1 MKRYLKYL
9 NGAWLWV
16 IMAPVLMILEVFC
29 DLNQPAIMSDIV
41 DVGIRGANGP
51 DTNYILIK
59 GLQMMGVA
67 VVGMIGGVG
76 CGYFAT
82 KASQYFGYRLR
93 DDIYKK
99 IQSFSFA
106 NIDKFSTASLVT
118 RTTNEVVMLQNIVG
132 MALRMMVRSPMLFIG
147 GIIFACMINLK
158 LALVFALAIPVILG
172 IIGFNIKK
180 TFPLFKTVQGKLDKV
195 NAVIQENLTGIRVV
209 KAYNRAR
216 HETERFGDAN
226 DEYVDISIR
235 AHKMMALMMPSVSIV
250 MNLSIVAIM
259 WFSSRF
265 VAFGDMEIGEVS
277 AFIMYATR
285 ILSSITMMS
294 MMFMSISRASA
305 SAARIA
311 EVLDEEVDIKNS
323 PAPRTEKVKEGSVEF
338 KNVSFRYKGAGGE
351 DVLKNISFSV
361 KPGETLA
368 ILGSTGSGKSTLV
381 NLIPRLY
388 DVTGGQV
395 LVDGTDV
402 RDYNIETLRESVGM
416 VLQNVILFTGSITEN
431 ILWGKK
437 DATEEEIKEAAK
449 RAQAAEF
456 ISKNPDGYDAI
467 LGQRGVNFSGGQKQR
482 LSIARALVKK
492 PKILIF
498 DDSTSAVDTGTE
510 AKIRKTLR
518 EEMGDSTLILI
529 AQRISAV
536 RDADT
541 ILVIENGCIV
551 GSGTHDELMA
561 TNSVYQE
568 IYYSQMEKEGE

>member
-9 NGAWLWV
+9 KGAWLWV

-41 DVGIRGANGP
+41 DIGIRGPQGP

-67 VVGMIGGVG
+67 VIGMIGGVG

-82 KASQYFGYRLR
+82 KASQYFGYKLR

-99 IQSFSFA
+99 IQEFSFA

-118 RTTNEVVMLQNIVG
+118 RTTNDVVMLQNLVG
-132 MALRMMVRSPMLFIG
+132 MALRMMVRSPMLFVG
-147 GIIFACMINLK
+147 GIIYACMINWK
-158 LALVFALAIPVILG
+158 LALIFVVAIPLIFAIVL
-172 IIGFNIKK
+172 FNIRK

-209 KAYNRAR
+209 KAYNRAK
-216 HETERFGDAN
+216 HETKRFGEAN
-226 DEYVDISIR
+226 DDFVDISIR
-235 AHKMMALMMPSVSIV
+235 ANKMMALMMPSVSIV
-250 MNLSIVAIM
+250 MNISIVAIM
-259 WFSSRF
+259 WFSSQF
-265 VAFGDMEIGEVS
+265 VAFGSMEVGEVS

-311 EVLDEEVDIKNS
+311 EVLDEEVDIKN
-323 PAPRTEKVKEGSVEF
+323 PKAPRTEKIKEGLVEF
-338 KNVSFRYKGAGGE
+338 KNVSFRYRDAGGE
-351 DVLKNISFSV
+351 DVLKNITFTA

-388 DVTGGQV
+388 DVTSGQITI
-395 LVDGTDV
+395 DGTDV
-402 RDYNIETLRESVGM
+402 RNYEIETLRESIGM
-416 VLQNVILFTGSITEN
+416 VLQNVILFTGSITDN
-431 ILWGKK
+431 LRWGKE
-437 DATEEEIKEAAK
+437 DATEEEIAIAAE

-456 ISKNPDGYDAI
+456 IAKNPDGYDAV

-498 DDSTSAVDTGTE
+498 DDSTSAVDTATE
-510 AKIRKTLR
+510 GKIRKILR
-518 EEMGDSTLILI
+518 EEMGDTTLILI

-536 RDADT
+536 RDADK
-541 ILVIENGCIV
+541 ILVMENGRVV
-551 GSGTHDELMA
+551 GEGTHDQLMA
-561 TNSVYQE
+561 ENTVYQE

>member
-16 IMAPVLMILEVFC
+16 IMAPVLMILEVYC
-29 DLNQPAIMSDIV
+29 DLNQPTIMSDIV
-41 DVGIRGANGP
+41 DVGIRGGAGP
-51 DTNYILIK
+51 MYILQK
-59 GLQMMGVA
+59 GIQMMAVA
-67 VVGMIGGVG
+67 VIGMIGGVG

-99 IQSFSFA
+99 IQQFSFA

-118 RTTNEVVMLQNIVG
+118 RTTNDVVMLQNLVG
-132 MALRMMVRSPMLFIG
+132 MALRMMVRSPMLFVG
-147 GIIFACMINLK
+147 GIIFACRINLK
-158 LALVFALAIPVILG
+158 LATIFVVAIPLIVL
-172 IIGFNIKK
+172 IIAFNIKK
-180 TFPLFKTVQGKLDKV
+180 TFPLFKSVQGKLDKV
-195 NAVIQENLTGIRVV
+195 NAVIQENLTGMRVV
-209 KAYNRAR
+209 KAYNRAE
-216 HETERFGDAN
+216 HETKRFGEAN
-226 DEYVDISIR
+226 DEFVDISIH
-235 AHKMMALMMPSVSIV
+235 ANKLMALMMPSVTIV
-250 MNLSIVAIM
+250 MNISIVAIM
-259 WFSSRF
+259 WFSANL
-265 VAFGDMEIGEVS
+265 VGAGDMQVGDVS

-311 EVLDEEVDIKNS
+311 EVLDEKVDIENGK
-323 PAPRTEKVKEGSVEF
+323 APRTKKIDAGLVEF
-338 KNVSFRYKGAGGE
+338 KNVSFRYRNAGGE
-351 DVLKNISFSV
+351 NVLKNISFTV
-361 KPGETLA
+361 NPGETLA

-388 DVTGGQV
+388 DVTSGQV

-402 RDYNIETLRESVGM
+402 RDYDIETLRESIGM
-416 VLQNVILFTGSITEN
+416 VLQNVILFTGSITAN
-431 ILWGKK
+431 LRWGKE
-437 DATEEEIKEAAK
+437 DATDEEIAQAAE

-456 ISKNPDGYDAI
+456 ISKNPDGYNAI

-498 DDSTSAVDTGTE
+498 DDSTSAVDTATE
-510 AKIRKTLR
+510 GKIRTTLR
-518 EEMGDSTLILI
+518 DEMRDTTLILI

-536 RDADT
+536 RDADK
-541 ILVIENGCIV
+541 ILVMENGEVV
-551 GSGTHDELMA
+551 GMGSHDELMKN
-561 TNSVYQE
+561 NSVYQE